1 MPLPMLK
8 PVSVEHKPS
17 VKQLGS
23 DLVAVLIDEDQIADG
38 KLTDLR
44 LQKLDQELGGLVS
57 NLVTLGDF
65 TGKWAQLTPTTLKAG
80 TEIAPRFV
88 LVGAGKK
95 TDRSPARARELGLK
109 IGESFADRKI
119 AKVALTGTSRH
130 TAAPEHLCQAALGLS
145 MALYRYPYSSMSAEQ
160 KAALETPVSIS
171 LVAETV
177 ISEGLLAQTQS
188 LINATAF
195 CRYLQDSPPNL
206 ATPAIVAGLAREKAE
221 AAGLTVTVRGRSE
234 LEKLGFG
241 AMLAVASGSA
251 HDPQFVVIEYKPK
264 QFTKTVAFV
273 GKGLTMDTGGYSL
286 KSPSTHQVGMQY
298 DMSGAA
304 ITLSAILPIA
314 EQKLPVRVFAIAALC
329 ENMVDAHSYRVN
341 DVVTTYAGKTVEIK
355 NTDAEG
361 RVVLCDALSYT
372 AKELKPDYIFEFST
386 LTGAIVVA
394 LGNYG
399 AGVFSHPD
407 ASAGQCVEHAA
418 EKSGERVWTLPVW
431 EEAVN
436 DLKTSSVAD
445 LTNIGATAG
454 SAGSSTAAGYL
465 FEFVEQTPFAH
476 IDVAG
481 VAFGSATFGS
491 PRKGGSGYGIQLCLE
506 IARQL
511 STSP

>member
-8 PVSVEHKPS
+8 PVSVQYKSS

-23 DLVAVLIDEDQIADG
+23 DLIAVIVDEDQIGDG
-38 KLTDLR
+38 KLVDPT
-44 LQKLDQELGGLVS
+44 LQKLDQDLGGVVS
-57 NLVTLGDF
+57 DLAALGDF
-65 TGKWAQLTPTTLKAG
+65 TGKWAQLVPTIRKKDS
-80 TEIAPRFV
+80 EIAPRV
-88 LVGAGKK
+88 LLVGAGKK
-95 TDRSPARARELGLK
+95 TDRSPARAREMGLK
-109 IGESFADRKI
+109 IGEFFGDKKI
-119 AKVALTGTSRH
+119 KSVALTGSSRH
-130 TAAPEHLCQAALGLS
+130 IAAPEHFCQAAIGLS

-160 KAALETPVSIS
+160 KAALETPVSIGLISESPVSES
-171 LVAETV
+171 LVA
-177 ISEGLLAQTQS
+177 GTQS
-188 LINATAF
+188 VIAATAL
-195 CRYLQDSPPNL
+195 CRYLQDSPPNI
-206 ATPAIVAGLAREKAE
+206 ATPSFVAGIAKEKAE
-221 AAGLTVTVRGRSE
+221 AAGLKVTIRGRAE

-251 HDPQFVVIEYKPK
+251 HDPQFVVIEYAP
-264 QFTKTVAFV
+264 QQYAKTVAFI

-304 ITLSAILPIA
+304 ITLASVLPIA

-341 DVVTTYAGKTVEIK
+341 DVITTYAGKTVEIK

-361 RVVLCDALSYT
+361 RVVLCDALAYT
-372 AKELKPDYIFEFST
+372 AQELKPDFIFEFST
-386 LTGAIVVA
+386 LTGAIVVT

-407 ASAGQCVEHAA
+407 VSAGQVVEQAA
-418 EKSGERVWTLPVW
+418 EVSGERVWSLPVW

-465 FEFVEQTPFAH
+465 FEFVGQTPFAH

-491 PRKGGSGYGIQLCLE
+491 PRKGGSGYGVQLCVE
-506 IARQL
+506 IARKL
-511 STSP
+511 SSSN